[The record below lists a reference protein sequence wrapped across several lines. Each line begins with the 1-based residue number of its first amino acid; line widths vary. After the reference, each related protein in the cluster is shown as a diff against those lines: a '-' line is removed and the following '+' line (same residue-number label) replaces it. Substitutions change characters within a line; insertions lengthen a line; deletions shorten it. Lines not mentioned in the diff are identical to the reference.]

1 MPTARRLAG
10 RRGAP
15 PRAPTGTAGHGP
27 PVGTTGYSDQMS
39 HAAADPPGVPPRR
52 LPAVEERSAGG
63 VVVDVHEG
71 EARIAVIARRNRAG
85 RVEWCLPKG
94 HIEGEETLP
103 QTAAR
108 EVAEETGIE
117 GRVLIELGT
126 IDYWFAAG
134 ERRIHKYVHHY
145 LLEAVG
151 GDLTIEN
158 DPDHEAIDVAWLPL
172 RDAHRHLTFPNERRI
187 ARVAW
192 QRLAGDA

>member
-1 MPTARRLAG
+1 
-10 RRGAP
+10 
-15 PRAPTGTAGHGP
+15 
-27 PVGTTGYSDQMS
+27 MS
-39 HAAADPPGVPPRR
+39 HAAAEPPRVPRR
-52 LPAVEERSAGG
+52 LPFVEERSAGG
-63 VVVDVHEG
+63 VVVDVFEG
-71 EARIAVIARRNRAG
+71 QARIAVIARRNRAG

-126 IDYWFAAG
+126 IDYWFAVG
-134 ERRIHKYVHHY
+134 DRRIHKYVHHY
-145 LLEAVG
+145 LLEAIG

-158 DPDHEAIDVAWLPL
+158 DPDQEAIDVAWLPL
-172 RDAHRHLTFPNERRI
+172 REAHRHLTFPNERRI

-192 QRLAGDA
+192 QRLAGDT